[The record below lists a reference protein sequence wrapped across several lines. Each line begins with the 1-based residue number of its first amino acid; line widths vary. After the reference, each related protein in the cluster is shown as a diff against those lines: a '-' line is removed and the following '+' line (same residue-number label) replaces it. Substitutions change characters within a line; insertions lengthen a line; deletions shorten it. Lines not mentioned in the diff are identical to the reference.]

1 MTTSNTTTTISPAD
15 EVAARVSSPEI
26 ALATDKEASISMII
40 KRITM
45 ARGVLIMLM
54 IDPLLNFQ
62 SSLKRQKK
70 KLEQVSF

>member
-26 ALATDKEASISMII
+26 ALATEREASISIMI

-45 ARGVLIMLM
+45 ARGVLMILM
-54 IDPLLNFQ
+54 MVPLAKIFNPPH
-62 SSLKRQKK
+62 KD
-70 KLEQVSF
+70 